1 MEDNHPNRFLEFDLG
16 NEHFAIP
23 LPDIRE
29 VIAFPDF
36 RPIPQT
42 PDYFL
47 GIMSLRNE
55 VIPVIDLRIKLS
67 IEPTLTHETSV
78 IVCDLKPV
86 IVGIVVDQI
95 HTVIAP
101 NAAEISEPPQAS
113 DNFNTDFL
121 KNVICSDKQL
131 TLVLA
136 ISKLLSA
143 NDVVILRN
151 NAPIKAA
158 A

>member
-1 MEDNHPNRFLEFDLG
+1 
-16 NEHFAIP
+16 
-23 LPDIRE
+23 
-29 VIAFPDF
+29 
-36 RPIPQT
+36 
-42 PDYFL
+42 
-47 GIMSLRNE
+47 
-55 VIPVIDLRIKLS
+55 
-67 IEPTLTHETSV
+67 
-78 IVCDLKPV
+78 
-86 IVGIVVDQI
+86 
-95 HTVIAP
+95 VIAP